1 MFMNNIVLGKTTEN
15 ARKHRDKKL
24 VTTEKRRNYLASELN
39 YHTTKFFTEYLLAIE
54 MSKTEILINK
64 PVYLGLSVLQ
74 LGKILMYEF
83 FVWLRKTNMMKKQNC
98 TIWIHAV

>member
-1 MFMNNIVLGKTTEN
+1 MNNIVLGKTTEN

-83 FVWLRKTNMMKKQNC
+83 FVWLRKTNMMKKKNC

>member
-1 MFMNNIVLGKTTEN
+1 MNNIVLGKTTEN